1 MGFSPSFLCC
11 DQRRLQSKPV
21 KSFPI
26 VILGGGVVAGYAA
39 KEFAAQSGKKGD
51 LAIVTAENALP
62 YERPPLSKGFL
73 AGKEEASEIQI
84 SDTAF
89 YREHGIAVL
98 RNFSVGKVDFRA
110 RCLHGPAGK
119 KIGFDQL
126 LVATGSTVR
135 RLQVPG
141 ADRPEIFYLR
151 QMKDS
156 QAIHAQI
163 KRGKRA
169 VVIGSGFIGMEVASV
184 LASRGVQT
192 TMVFPDDR
200 VWKRLFTPSISTF
213 FERQFAGHGITFIK
227 TDKVVAFTHENH
239 ECQVVLESGNHVA
252 TDFVVAGIGIVP
264 TVELFRRTALDT
276 SDGIKVNEF
285 LETTVPGVWAAGDI
299 ANYPNQIFRRPM
311 RVEHWDNALEQGRV
325 AMRNMMGK
333 LQPFIHVPYF
343 FSDVFD
349 LSYEFWGDANGHDQ
363 VVYRGDMN
371 QKQLSV
377 WWLKKQ
383 TLCAALIMNRPE
395 EERAL
400 APRWILR
407 RPKLNAKALQNARN
421 LKVLDTSFGRQG

>member
-1 MGFSPSFLCC
+1 M
-11 DQRRLQSKPV
+11 
-21 KSFPI
+21 KSFPF

-39 KEFAAQSGKKGD
+39 KEFVAQSGKKAG

-73 AGKEEASEIQI
+73 AGKEGIGDIQI
-84 SDTAF
+84 SDAAF
-89 YREHGIAVL
+89 YRKNGIAVF
-98 RNFSVGKVDFRA
+98 RNFPVSKVDFRRRRLQSA
-110 RCLHGPAGK
+110 SGK
-119 KIGFDQL
+119 VIGFDQL
-126 LVATGSTVR
+126 LIATGSTVR
-135 RLQVPG
+135 RLKVPG
-141 ADRPEIFYLR
+141 GNRPEVFYLR

-163 KRGKRA
+163 KQGKRA

-184 LASRGVQT
+184 LASQGVQT

-227 TDKVVAFTHENH
+227 TDRVVALTHKNH
-239 ECQVVLESGNHVA
+239 ECQVVLASGNHVA
-252 TDFVVAGIGIVP
+252 TDFVVAGIGVVP
-264 TVELFRRTALDT
+264 TVELFHRTALDT
-276 SDGIKVNEF
+276 SEGIKVNEF

-299 ANYPNQIFRRPM
+299 ANYPDQIFHRPM
-311 RVEHWDNALEQGRV
+311 RVEHWDNAVEQGRV

-343 FSDVFD
+343 FSDAFD
-349 LSYEFWGDANGHDQ
+349 LSYEFWGDATGYDQ
-363 VVYRGDMN
+363 VIYRGNMDE
-371 QKQLSV
+371 KRFSV

-383 TLCAALIMNRPE
+383 TLCAAVIVNRSE
-395 EERAL
+395 EERSV

-407 RPKLNAKALQNARN
+407 HSRLDPKALQNARS
-421 LKVLDTSFGRQG
+421 LKSLDTTFGRED

>member
-1 MGFSPSFLCC
+1 MPQG
-11 DQRRLQSKPV
+11 D

-73 AGKEEASEIQI
+73 AGKEEDSEIQI
-84 SDTAF
+84 SDAAF
-89 YREHGIAVL
+89 YRDHGIAVL
-98 RNFSVGKVDFRA
+98 PNFPVGKVDFRV
-110 RCLHGPAGK
+110 RCLYGRAGK
-119 KIGFDQL
+119 RIGFDQL
-126 LVATGSTVR
+126 LIATGSTVR

-156 QAIHAQI
+156 RAIHAQI

-184 LASRGVQT
+184 LASQGVQT

-227 TDKVVAFTHENH
+227 TDKVVALTHKNH
-239 ECQVVLESGNHVA
+239 ECQVKLASGNHVA
-252 TDFVVAGIGIVP
+252 TDFVVAGIGVTP

-285 LETTVPGVWAAGDI
+285 LETAVPGVWAAGDI
-299 ANYPNQIFRRPM
+299 ANYPDQIFHRPM
-311 RVEHWDNALEQGRV
+311 RVEHWDNAVEQGRV

-333 LQPFIHVPYF
+333 LQPYIHVPCF

-349 LSYEFWGDANGHDQ
+349 LSYEFWGDADGHDQ
-363 VVYRGDMN
+363 VVYRGDMK

-407 RPKLNAKALQNARN
+407 HTKLDAKALKNARH
-421 LKVLDTSFGRQG
+421 LKALDTSFGRRERHYIVS